1 MATSC
6 ETRACV
12 ATVAFGKENHPNGT
26 LLSAEHST
34 KLSDPLGAMTVERNS
49 NGHVDRGVVAFEA
62 SILKLAACR
71 PEIP

>member
-26 LLSAEHST
+26 LLSAEHS
-34 KLSDPLGAMTVERNS
+34 SGAMTVERNS
-49 NGHVDRGVVAFEA
+49 NGHVDRRVVAFEA